1 MSQIRLVAD
10 SSCDLLS
17 LDGVDFVSVPLTL
30 RTETEEFRDDARL
43 DVDAMVA
50 TLRATKGRSYSACPN
65 VADWEK
71 AFGESGDVLAFTIT
85 SSLSGSYGAAC
96 VAKQSCEERDP
107 SRRIRVVDTLSA
119 GPETMLLLEKAA
131 SAQRGGASFDE
142 VCRVVE
148 ELRRRTHLLFSL
160 ESMHNL
166 AQNGRVSKL
175 AATAAGVL
183 GIRAVGQASAEGT
196 LEMLGK
202 CRGERKTQEFLLQE
216 LERLGYKGGSV
227 RIGHC
232 GNAAFSLELYTELRR
247 RFPNADV
254 RRYLSGFPEYVA
266 TLAFGEEITPQQ
278 GKLSLQ
284 TARQRMNW
292 RIALGANRIIGP
304 EHFVT
309 NPKLG
314 ELDTIAR
321 AQLQNAVEAL
331 NAAAASRVWQDL
343 VRQIQSNPQNDPA
356 LYYTLARCFLNT
368 FYGDLTWD
376 ERRTRQCRNWLEQV
390 RHCWQLPQLNELVE
404 QAIAEELQTQQKE
417 LDNQTARPVRMALN
431 YIAENYAQKIGLDE
445 IAEMLQMN
453 SSYFS
458 TLFKKETGRNFQN
471 YLTEYRIEKA
481 KELLRTTNETMM
493 SVAEQVGY
501 QDTRYFSQCFVKV
514 VGVKPSLYRK
524 MYS

>member
-1 MSQIRLVAD
+1 M
-10 SSCDLLS
+10 
-17 LDGVDFVSVPLTL
+17 DGVDFVSVPLTL

-50 TLRATKGRSYSACPN
+50 TLRVTKGRSYSACPN

-85 SSLSGSYGAAC
+85 SSLSGSYSAAC
-96 VAKQSCEERDP
+96 VAKQGCEERDP

-166 AQNGRVSKL
+166 AQNGRISKL

-216 LERLGYKGGSV
+216 MERLGYKGGSV

-254 RRYLSGFPEYVA
+254 RRYPLRGLCSYYAERGGIMMGF
-266 TLAFGEEITPQQ
+266 
-278 GKLSLQ
+278 
-284 TARQRMNW
+284 
-292 RIALGANRIIGP
+292 
-304 EHFVT
+304 
-309 NPKLG
+309 
-314 ELDTIAR
+314 
-321 AQLQNAVEAL
+321 
-331 NAAAASRVWQDL
+331 
-343 VRQIQSNPQNDPA
+343 
-356 LYYTLARCFLNT
+356 
-368 FYGDLTWD
+368 
-376 ERRTRQCRNWLEQV
+376 
-390 RHCWQLPQLNELVE
+390 
-404 QAIAEELQTQQKE
+404 
-417 LDNQTARPVRMALN
+417 
-431 YIAENYAQKIGLDE
+431 
-445 IAEMLQMN
+445 
-453 SSYFS
+453 
-458 TLFKKETGRNFQN
+458 ET
-471 YLTEYRIEKA
+471 
-481 KELLRTTNETMM
+481 
-493 SVAEQVGY
+493 
-501 QDTRYFSQCFVKV
+501 
-514 VGVKPSLYRK
+514 
-524 MYS
+524 